1 MISPE
6 FKAVKGMLGTT
17 FGGNYLACAAA
28 LAVLNIIE
36 AEGLVE
42 NARKVG
48 EYLLDGI
55 RKVASQATAAR
66 SGQAGQASPRIVDV
80 RGRGLMIG
88 IEFDGPVA
96 ELRRRL
102 LYDKHIFTG
111 VAGQN
116 MVRLLPPLCLTRED
130 ADRFLSAFNELLQ

>member
-1 MISPE
+1 MDKYNFSAQSTHP
-6 FKAVKGMLGTT
+6 
-17 FGGNYLACAAA
+17 NYSLRPQSTRR
-28 LAVLNIIE
+28 V
-36 AEGLVE
+36 
-42 NARKVG
+42 
-48 EYLLDGI
+48 Y
-55 RKVASQATAAR
+55 
-66 SGQAGQASPRIVDV
+66 QAGQASPRIVDV

-96 ELRRRL
+96 DLRRRL

-130 ADRFLSAFNELLQ
+130 ADRFLTAFSTY